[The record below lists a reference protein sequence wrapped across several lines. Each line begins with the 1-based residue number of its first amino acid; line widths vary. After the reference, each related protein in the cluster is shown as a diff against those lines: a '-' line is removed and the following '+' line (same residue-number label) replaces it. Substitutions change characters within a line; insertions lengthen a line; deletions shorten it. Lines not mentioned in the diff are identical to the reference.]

1 MGELGTPSLWKWV
14 PILKLGHST
23 NPSPPPLFF
32 FLSLVFF
39 FCWKTLTCFL
49 PMLIVQLVGIENA
62 IHSLGQFLIYECFSL
77 CLIRGIPI
85 LECIVQE
92 HLERKEG
99 SSLCFRKGLC
109 FSCIVLTIYLSMM
122 FHNCSVCKV

>member
-14 PILKLGHST
+14 PILKLGHF
-23 NPSPPPLFF
+23 PPPNPFF
-32 FLSLVFF
+32 FFSLPGLFLLLENIDVFSTYVD
-39 FCWKTLTCFL
+39 CTT
-49 PMLIVQLVGIENA
+49 VGIENA

-77 CLIRGIPI
+77 CLIRGIPV